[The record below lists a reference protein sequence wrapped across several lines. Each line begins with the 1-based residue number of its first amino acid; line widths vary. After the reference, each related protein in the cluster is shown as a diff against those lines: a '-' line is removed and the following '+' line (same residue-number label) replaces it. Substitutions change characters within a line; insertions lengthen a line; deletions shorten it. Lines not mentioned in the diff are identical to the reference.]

1 MTSNFSQPFLQG
13 FLLYAGIIV
22 AFGPQ
27 NLYLLR
33 QGMRRQYLFATVLVT
48 SLVDIALIG
57 LGVGGLGAMITGS
70 QTLLRWGAW
79 VGSIVL
85 CLFALRSFRSAWDGQ
100 DFQNAY
106 FAQSTSATLKGAVV
120 SAMSF
125 SLLNPAAYVD
135 TLLVV
140 GTSSSQYAVDE
151 RMLFGFGAMLAAC
164 IWFFGL
170 TYSAS
175 RLSAFFRNAA
185 SWKVLDIL
193 SGCVMLWLAVS
204 LFASN

>member
-1 MTSNFSQPFLQG
+1 M
-13 FLLYAGIIV
+13 LYVSIIV

-33 QGMRRQYLFATVLVT
+33 QGMRRQYLFTTVTVT
-48 SLVDIALIG
+48 SLLDILLIG
-57 LGVGGLGAMITGS
+57 LAVGGLGTIITNN
-70 QTLLRWGAW
+70 QTLLRWGTW
-79 VGSIVL
+79 VGGFVL
-85 CLFALRSFRSAWDGQ
+85 CLFALRSFRSAWDAQ

-106 FAQSTSATLKGAVV
+106 FAQTTSVTLKGAIL

-140 GTSSSQYAVDE
+140 GTSSSQYAADE
-151 RMLFGFGAMLAAC
+151 RLLFGVGAMLAAC
-164 IWFFGL
+164 VWFFTL

-175 RLSAFFRNAA
+175 RLTNLLRNAA
-185 SWKVLDIL
+185 SWKVLDII
-193 SGCVMLWLAVS
+193 SGCIMLWLGVS
-204 LFASN
+204 LFMNN